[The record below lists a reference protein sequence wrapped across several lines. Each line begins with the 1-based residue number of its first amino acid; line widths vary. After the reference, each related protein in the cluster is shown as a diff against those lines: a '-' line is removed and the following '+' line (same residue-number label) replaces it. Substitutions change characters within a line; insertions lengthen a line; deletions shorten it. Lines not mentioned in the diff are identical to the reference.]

1 MRKAVWSLAFALV
14 VACAGDQNTATTAT
28 AATVSTTAGP
38 TTTNALP
45 ASTSNP
51 STVTTESPPTTTARD
66 GAPDFTLQ
74 LGDGSDFVL
83 SAEQKPVFLV
93 FWAEW

>member
-1 MRKAVWSLAFALV
+1 MRKTARSLAMALI
-14 VACAGDQNTATTAT
+14 VACAAGPSTATTLSTEPGSTTTPRATSTTIDPPPATT
-28 AATVSTTAGP
+28 AATTTTPATTA
-38 TTTNALP
+38 
-45 ASTSNP
+45 
-51 STVTTESPPTTTARD
+51 ARD
-66 GAPDFTLQ
+66 LAPEFSLQ

>member
-14 VACAGDQNTATTAT
+14 VACAGDQNTATT

-51 STVTTESPPTTTARD
+51 STVTTESPRTTTARD